1 MFKKIIKLVCFSSLA
16 LTANLLADGKID
28 EKIESAEIY
37 SGGFTVGSSLNTAT
51 SGTRTFLMFGYINKC
66 FLADVGFNYNYINAR
81 FENASFVNFMGHLG
95 LRNQVFQNLFV
106 TYGVT
111 GSVVAGDFW
120 DSGLPYSV
128 GAFTGLDLQITR
140 HILLSAK
147 VNPYVFEHVGFD
159 VNSSVVFGS
168 GSIAV
173 SYVF

>member
-1 MFKKIIKLVCFSSLA
+1 MLKKITKLVCFSFLA
-16 LTANLLADGKID
+16 LTASLSADGTTD
-28 EKIESAEIY
+28 EKIESTEIY

-51 SGTRTFLMFGYINKC
+51 SGTKTFLTVGYINQC
-66 FLADVGFNYNYINAR
+66 FLFDVGFNYNFIDAR
-81 FENASFVNFMGHLG
+81 YENASFANFMGHLG
-95 LRNQVFQNLFV
+95 LRNQLFQNLFV
-106 TYGVT
+106 TYGIT

-147 VNPYVFEHVGFD
+147 VNPYVFEHVGFK

-168 GSIAV
+168 GSVAV